1 MKKSLIFAIVFSIGA
16 AIAFFIGYD
25 YWEFSTLRTQIAQA
39 GVWAPLI
46 YVVCYTV
53 ATALILPSTVLNLTG
68 GALFGTLWGLI
79 WTSLAAILSAVLT
92 FWVTRKWV
100 RDWVQHRLDRRW
112 ENLDS
117 EVRAGGIFYLLAIR
131 LLPIIPYGIVN
142 YSAGISSVRFYDYLI
157 GTSLGTIPGLL
168 PFVMLGSSGVEMV
181 STGQVWHIF
190 LPLSLIGLLIGA
202 TTWYKRH
209 HRGG

>member
-25 YWEFSTLRTQIAQA
+25 FLEFSTLRTQIARA
-39 GVWAPLI
+39 GIWAPLI
-46 YVVCYTV
+46 YVVCYSI
-53 ATALILPSTVLNLTG
+53 ATALILPSTVLNLAG

-100 RDWVQHRLDRRW
+100 RNWVQHRLDLRW
-112 ENLDS
+112 KSLDS
-117 EVRAGGIFYLLAIR
+117 EVREGGIFYLLAVR
-131 LLPIIPYGIVN
+131 LLPVIPYGIVN

-157 GTSLGTIPGLL
+157 GTSLGTVPGLL
-168 PFVMLGSSGVEMV
+168 PFVMLGSSGVEAV
-181 STGQVWHIF
+181 TTGQAWHIL
-190 LPLSLIGLLIGA
+190 LPLTLIGLLIA
-202 TTWYKRH
+202 VTTWYKRH
-209 HRGG
+209 YRE